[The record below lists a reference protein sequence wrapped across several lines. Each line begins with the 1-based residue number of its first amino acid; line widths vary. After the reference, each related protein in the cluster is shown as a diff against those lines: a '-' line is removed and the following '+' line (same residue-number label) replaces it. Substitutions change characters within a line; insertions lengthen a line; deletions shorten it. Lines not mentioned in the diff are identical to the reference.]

1 MIFIVWVPKLA
12 WIPCGML
19 SSMAICDWGRSSKC
33 HRNMS
38 HQLTDMI
45 RFASKFVFFLSYRI
59 QFSIWMIVDRNCCSL
74 DDAVGLHMLETF
86 SMDLGAVIIPTITSI
101 STAKGKQSIL
111 LSLGNAPLRYGCR
124 WEDVLLA

>member
-1 MIFIVWVPKLA
+1 M
-12 WIPCGML
+12 
-19 SSMAICDWGRSSKC
+19 SSQHVSPIDRYDQLCVEIC
-33 HRNMS
+33 
-38 HQLTDMI
+38 
-45 RFASKFVFFLSYRI
+45 VFLSYRT
-59 QFSIWMIVDRNCCSL
+59 QFIIWMIVDRNCCSL